1 MFSSGGP
8 SVRFLTRYDGEVSEP
23 LVGRRHVTGVRAALL
38 GPIEIRCGGP
48 GWLCG
53 APGIG
58 ALRGAPEQD
67 PGAALRVR
75 LEEASSSAAAAAATP
90 DLSPGGRGGEA

>member
-1 MFSSGGP
+1 M
-8 SVRFLTRYDGEVSEP
+8 
-23 LVGRRHVTGVRAALL
+23 TGVRAALL

-75 LEEASSSAAAAAATP
+75 LEEASSSAAAAAAATP